1 MLQDKRAQSRRRL
14 DQRFGR
20 HGDLADLA
28 PPPQGWIRTLRDSL
42 GMTSGDLA
50 HRTGVHPSRIPAIER
65 GERERRLKLDTL
77 TRVADAM
84 QCDLVYALVPRTS
97 LNGMVD
103 AQARLCAIR
112 HLQSVMAHSR
122 LEDQEVTPEDLEA
135 QIADLAF
142 EFKRRRDLWRT
153 DEDDPR

>member
-1 MLQDKRAQSRRRL
+1 MMRDKRAQSRRRL

-50 HRTGVHPSRIPAIER
+50 RRMGVHPSRIPAIER
-65 GERERRLKLDTL
+65 GERERTLKLDTL

-84 QCDLVYALVPRTS
+84 QCDLVYALVPRTN
-97 LNGMVD
+97 LDEMVD
-103 AQARLCAIR
+103 AQARLSAIR
-112 HLQSVMAHSR
+112 HLRNVMAHSR
-122 LEDQEVTPEDLEA
+122 LEDQEVTPDDLEA
-135 QIADLAF
+135 QIADLAA
-142 EFKRRRDLWRT
+142 EFQQRRDLWRT
-153 DEDDPR
+153 EPDHLR

>member
-1 MLQDKRAQSRRRL
+1 MLRDKRAQSRRRL

-50 HRTGVHPSRIPAIER
+50 RRMGVHPSRIPAIER
-65 GERERRLKLDTL
+65 GERERTLKLDTL

-97 LNGMVD
+97 LDGMVD
-103 AQARLCAIR
+103 AQARLSAVK
-112 HLQSVMAHSR
+112 HLRNVMAHSR
-122 LEDQEVTPEDLEA
+122 LEDQEVTPDDLEA
-135 QIADLAF
+135 QIADLAA
-142 EFKRRRDLWRT
+142 EFRQRRDLWRA
-153 DEDDPR
+153 EPGHPQ

>member
-1 MLQDKRAQSRRRL
+1 MRDKRAQSRRRL

-50 HRTGVHPSRIPAIER
+50 RRMGVHPSRIPAIER
-65 GERERRLKLDTL
+65 GERERTLKLDTL

-97 LNGMVD
+97 LDGMVEI
-103 AQARLCAIR
+103 QARLSAIR
-112 HLQSVMAHSR
+112 HLRNVMAHSR
-122 LEDQEVTPEDLEA
+122 LEDQEVTPDDLEA
-135 QIADLAF
+135 QIADLAA
-142 EFKRRRDLWRT
+142 EFQQRRDLWRT
-153 DEDDPR
+153 EPDHLR